1 MAIDSSAWTGARGP
15 GMSAPPATVRRA
27 RCSVVVAMFL
37 LGLYFASWAPRIP
50 AIRAELG
57 LGDGALGVAL
67 LGAPVGGVITTMLAG
82 WPLRRLGSAR
92 LMRLTL
98 IGYCLAGPLTPLA
111 RSQAELFVALG
122 LWMGISSAL
131 DVAVNAYGV
140 EVERLHGRPIMSSLH
155 AAWTAGAMSGSA
167 LGAGAAAL
175 GISPE
180 RQVTAVGL
188 GCLMVALPT
197 GLRSPALGANGPGRP
212 DGAVGAGRAAGPDH
226 PDDMVGAGGAT
237 GTEATGTERSV
248 GVAGSEGAGRRAK
261 VERDRSGEGRPTDS
275 TGRRWTSGLV
285 TLCALALASFFAEG
299 AAGDWSSVYLRDVT
313 GAPAGLAG
321 AGYVAFTA
329 TMLLTRLVG
338 DRVVERFGATAVVR
352 TAAAGAGLLV
362 AAGLAERGTAGGLVA
377 FAAIG
382 VGAALVI
389 PTTVSAAARLPGM
402 PVRVVVSCGYAGWL
416 LGPPLLGAL
425 AELVGLRTA
434 LVTVVGLL
442 TVIVV
447 LAPVLGRRADEDR
460 GRGRSNRPER
470 AWATKVT

>member
-1 MAIDSSAWTGARGP
+1 
-15 GMSAPPATVRRA
+15 
-27 RCSVVVAMFL
+27 
-37 LGLYFASWAPRIP
+37 
-50 AIRAELG
+50 
-57 LGDGALGVAL
+57 
-67 LGAPVGGVITTMLAG
+67 
-82 WPLRRLGSAR
+82 
-92 LMRLTL
+92 
-98 IGYCLAGPLTPLA
+98 
-111 RSQAELFVALG
+111 
-122 LWMGISSAL
+122 
-131 DVAVNAYGV
+131 
-140 EVERLHGRPIMSSLH
+140 
-155 AAWTAGAMSGSA
+155 
-167 LGAGAAAL
+167 
-175 GISPE
+175 
-180 RQVTAVGL
+180 
-188 GCLMVALPT
+188 
-197 GLRSPALGANGPGRP
+197 
-212 DGAVGAGRAAGPDH
+212 
-226 PDDMVGAGGAT
+226 
-237 GTEATGTERSV
+237 
-248 GVAGSEGAGRRAK
+248 
-261 VERDRSGEGRPTDS
+261 
-275 TGRRWTSGLV
+275 V

-425 AELVGLRTA
+425 AELVGLRAA

-447 LAPVLGRRADEDR
+447 LAPVLGRRADETA
-460 GRGRSNRPER
+460 GAAG
-470 AWATKVT
+470 ATGPNGPGPQR